1 MKRGCKDASLLSR
14 GRLTLQYADY
24 AVWQRQVTRPDSRYF
39 QELANWWKGI
49 FSIAPPVTQL
59 PLRRLITRAKP
70 PDEGVLGWMLEEQTA
85 TRLDEIARKAGTTH
99 FIIRLAAFAA
109 LLAGVTG
116 NSTVTLQTQFD
127 NRNRTKSQTIAGP
140 FVNIIPLVFS
150 FDASKTFLRWLE
162 IVHDR
167 VFETLAHSELP
178 FEKIQEQLRD
188 GRC

>member
-1 MKRGCKDASLLSR
+1 MERYFFDRATSHSAPLK
-14 GRLTLQYADY
+14 TIDY
-24 AVWQRQVTRPDSRYF
+24 ARQARS
-39 QELANWWKGI
+39 
-49 FSIAPPVTQL
+49 
-59 PLRRLITRAKP
+59 
-70 PDEGVLGWMLEEQTA
+70 DEGVLGWMLEEQTA
-85 TRLDEIARKAGTTH
+85 TRLDEIARKAGTTP

-127 NRNRTKSQTIAGP
+127 NRNRAESQTIAGP

-150 FDASKTFLRWLE
+150 FDASKTFLQWLE